1 MLRLRRTPFFLAAV
15 AVALAGGP
23 GATLAQ
29 APPTVRIATSAAET
43 YAQAFF
49 AQDQGL
55 FQKAGV
61 NADVQV
67 LATGAAVQTAVAGG
81 AVDVGVGTTVGLAN
95 AAIRGVPFVMIA
107 PAAMSTQKA
116 PTGLICIAPSSP
128 IKTAKDFDGKTI
140 AVPALKQTADLAVRA
155 WLEKG
160 GEDPARVHIIEAPF
174 AEMGP
179 SVARGTYEGATL
191 SEPSL
196 TKSVKAGIVKCPI
209 DPFQA
214 IAPAFTFSAWF
225 TTKEFAAKNPEAVK
239 RVAAALTEAGKWANT
254 HHFESAAIVSRVNKV
269 DVDTIRAEVR
279 PVFADEIRTAE
290 IQPQLD
296 VGYKF
301 GFLTRPVNTSELV
314 LGK

>member
-1 MLRLRRTPFFLAAV
+1 MLTVRRTHLTLAALV
-15 AVALAGGP
+15 VLAGGS
-23 GATLAQ
+23 GTTFAQ

-61 NADVQV
+61 DAEVQV

-81 AVDVGVGTTVGLAN
+81 AADVGVGTTVGLAN

-107 PAAMSTQKA
+107 PAAMSTRKA
-116 PTGLICIAPSSP
+116 PTGLICIAKNSALKAP
-128 IKTAKDFDGKTI
+128 KDFDGKTI

-160 GEDPARVHIIEAPF
+160 GEDPARVHIVEAPF

-179 SVARGTYEGATL
+179 SVARGTYAAAAL

-196 TKSVKAGIVKCPI
+196 TKSVKAGLVTCPI

-214 IAPAFTFSAWF
+214 IAPSFTFSAWF
-225 TTKEFAAKNPEAVK
+225 TTREFAEKNPDAVK

-269 DVDTIRAEVR
+269 DLDTIRAEVR
-279 PVFADEIRTAE
+279 PVFADAIRPAE

-301 GFLTRPVNTSELV
+301 GFLSRPVTTNEL
-314 LGK
+314 LLPH